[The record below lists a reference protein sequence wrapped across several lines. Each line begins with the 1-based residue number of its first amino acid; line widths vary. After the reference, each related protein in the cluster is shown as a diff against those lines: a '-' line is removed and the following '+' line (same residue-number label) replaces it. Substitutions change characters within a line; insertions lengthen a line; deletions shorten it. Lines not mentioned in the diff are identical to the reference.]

1 MSDKSPGTS
10 IEFLGRSF
18 SCDEVALEPAGEKG
32 ADLVVS
38 SSEGLVL
45 RCRRVELQ
53 ALENAGGEYALAG
66 DESDPLGQISLDGFD
81 YPIVE
86 ARFRLDVG
94 REPSLLE
101 LAGTAES
108 IEYDGCD
115 EVVRLV
121 SFRGRLRL
129 PGVATGDS

>member
-18 SCDEVALEPAGEKG
+18 SCDDVALEPAGEKG

-38 SSEGLVL
+38 SSGGLVL

-53 ALENAGGEYALAG
+53 ALENAGDEYALAG
-66 DESDPLGQISLDGFD
+66 NESDPLGHISLDGLD

-86 ARFRLDVG
+86 AKFRLDRG
-94 REPSLLE
+94 QEPSLVE
-101 LAGTAES
+101 LVGTAEL

-129 PGVATGDS
+129 PGVTTGES